1 MKVTINKK
9 GFSINYTKD
18 ELENLKEGEIC
29 KNFET
34 AFSYLNN
41 NTDKIAKIQIKQ
53 IESNSDFYS
62 KELDA
67 RTHYADSVI
76 QHDLECRKLCANLNT
91 IEFQP
96 DD

>member
-34 AFSYLNN
+34 AFSFLNN
-41 NTDKIAKIQIKQ
+41 NTDKIAEIQIKQ
-53 IESNSDFYS
+53 KEDLHTFMEEDSD
-62 KELDA
+62 D
-67 RTHYADSVI
+67 
-76 QHDLECRKLCANLNT
+76 
-91 IEFQP
+91 
-96 DD
+96 